1 MWELLDFTLVKRINL
16 CQITEKKDGAS
27 KKVLPNGRFKLQLL
41 LTFQISSDTIGYS
54 PNLTGI
60 KTVSFWAWRDLR
72 CCFWECLSYSNMRA
86 RYLNILK
93 NLVHG
98 ILKISLP

>member
-1 MWELLDFTLVKRINL
+1 MDGSSCSFSSLFRFLVTLLATAQTL
-16 CQITEKKDGAS
+16 Q
-27 KKVLPNGRFKLQLL
+27 VLKQCPFGHGE
-41 LTFQISSDTIGYS
+41 ISGVVFG
-54 PNLTGI
+54 NVLG
-60 KTVSFWAWRDLR
+60 
-72 CCFWECLSYSNMRA
+72 LSYSNMRA

>member
-41 LTFQISSDTIGYS
+41 LTFQISCDTIGYS

-72 CCFWECLSYSNMRA
+72 CCFWECLRSKLFKYES
-86 RYLNILK
+86 
-93 NLVHG
+93 
-98 ILKISLP
+98 